1 MLVHAVIEVPDDE
14 VIDSRLPASISY
26 MSYQGKGLS
35 KKEAVEGYLEP
46 LNYVLDESIRIV
58 STKVEPESVILFRY
72 DDEVVS
78 PEEAMLVKDILKSE
92 FPDNKV
98 LGLTSDIDFLVEN
111 ADAAVDMLEKM
122 IAHIKVMDGN
132 QKKIILT

>member
-14 VIDSRLPASISY
+14 VIDNRLPATISY
-26 MSYQGKGLS
+26 MSYQGEGLP

-46 LNYVLDESIRIV
+46 LNSMLDECIRTV
-58 STKVEPESVILFRY
+58 TTKVDPESVIVFRY

-78 PEEAMLVKDILKSE
+78 PEDAMLVKDILKSE

-98 LGLTSDIDFLVEN
+98 LGLTCNIEFLVEN

-132 QKKIILT
+132 QKKIILQ

>member
-1 MLVHAVIEVPDDE
+1 MLVHAVIEVPDDQ
-14 VIDSRLPASISY
+14 VIDNRLPAKVSY
-26 MSYQGKGLS
+26 VAFDSGGM
-35 KKEAVEGYLEP
+35 ATNHVEGYLEP
-46 LNYVLDESIRIV
+46 LNAVLDESIRIV
-58 STKVEPESVILFRY
+58 STKIEPESVILFRY

-78 PEEAMLVKDILKSE
+78 PEDAMLVKDILKSE

-98 LGLTSDIDFLVEN
+98 LGLTSNVDFLIDN

>member
-14 VIDSRLPASISY
+14 VVDNRLPATVSY
-26 MSYQGKGLS
+26 MSYQGEGLS

-46 LNYVLDESIRIV
+46 LNAVLGSSIEAIATQVDENR
-58 STKVEPESVILFRY
+58 VILFRY
-72 DDEVVS
+72 DDEVIS
-78 PEEAMLVKDILKSE
+78 PEDAMLIKDILKSE

-98 LGLTSDIDFLVEN
+98 LGLTSNVDFLVEN
-111 ADAAVDMLEKM
+111 ADAAIDMLEKM

-132 QKKIILT
+132 QKKIIL